1 MLKQGDVGKIQ
12 GNGDVV
18 CWQCDGWRNMD
29 ALMSRAAGWLEG
41 EHTKQISLSSKTR
54 DCSGNSESDSQ
65 DINDMCSKN
74 GVQ

>member
-18 CWQCDGWRNMD
+18 CWQHDGWRSMD

-41 EHTKQISLSSKTR
+41 KHTKQISLSSKTR
-54 DCSGNSESDSQ
+54 DFTLQFSDSQ
-65 DINDMCSKN
+65 DINDGLC
-74 GVQ
+74 VY

>member
-18 CWQCDGWRNMD
+18 CWQHDGWRSTD

-41 EHTKQISLSSKTR
+41 KHTKQISLSSQETAH
-54 DCSGNSESDSQ
+54 CNSLIPKILTMDSVRT
-65 DINDMCSKN
+65 KHR
-74 GVQ
+74 V